1 MAREMTIL
9 PLMSLVLHAMTVL
22 PLPPS
27 FLLHVFF
34 FSSQSYFLLFE
45 TLKHQIFFS
54 IEPSLSFPHL
64 RFTFSRSKMSTG
76 NSSTGYTYGS
86 LLYGEFETSRGML
99 PMCRCE
105 LPMVIYIANTRA
117 NQGRRFWKCTRPMV
131 EVTSRMAVTEEK
143 VKVEEEVESKEK
155 KCNCVEAME
164 GIYDLKKDKWKKKML
179 AEKKK
184 VAWLKWSL
192 VASWVLFCVFYARK

>member
-1 MAREMTIL
+1 MDEKNTCQ
-9 PLMSLVLHAMTVL
+9 
-22 PLPPS
+22 
-27 FLLHVFF
+27 LLIWDDE
-34 FSSQSYFLLFE
+34 LAAG
-45 TLKHQIFFS
+45 T
-54 IEPSLSFPHL
+54 
-64 RFTFSRSKMSTG
+64 RS
-76 NSSTGYTYGS
+76 
-86 LLYGEFETSRGML
+86 
-99 PMCRCE
+99 
-105 LPMVIYIANTRA
+105 
-117 NQGRRFWKCTRPMV
+117 MV

-192 VASWVLFCVFYARK
+192 VASWVLFCVFYGRK

>member
-1 MAREMTIL
+1 
-9 PLMSLVLHAMTVL
+9 
-22 PLPPS
+22 
-27 FLLHVFF
+27 
-34 FSSQSYFLLFE
+34 
-45 TLKHQIFFS
+45 
-54 IEPSLSFPHL
+54 
-64 RFTFSRSKMSTG
+64 
-76 NSSTGYTYGS
+76 
-86 LLYGEFETSRGML
+86 
-99 PMCRCE
+99 
-105 LPMVIYIANTRA
+105 MVIYIANTRA
-117 NQGRRFWKCTRPMV
+117 NQGRRFWKCRNWMKKNTCQLLIWDDELAVGTRPMV

-192 VASWVLFCVFYARK
+192 VASWVLFCVFYGRK